1 MTSSRS
7 GKSKGDKGFLRDN
20 GLTVFFGTI
29 FLLALLGGTA
39 TGCTTTSRS
48 PTAWNRCRCCG
59 T

>member
-29 FLLALLGGTA
+29 S
-39 TGCTTTSRS
+39 CWRS
-48 PTAWNRCRCCG
+48 WVWR
-59 T
+59 